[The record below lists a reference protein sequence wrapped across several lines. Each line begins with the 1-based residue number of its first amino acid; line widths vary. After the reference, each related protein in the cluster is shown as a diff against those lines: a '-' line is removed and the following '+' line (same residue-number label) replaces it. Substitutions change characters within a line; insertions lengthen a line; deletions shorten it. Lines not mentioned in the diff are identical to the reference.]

1 MLSQFSHTL
10 VWIADSIMVGQTG
23 TAPLAAASV
32 ASGVVAVALVLG
44 LGISMGIT
52 PPVAAADGRKDYSAM
67 PVLVRNGLAMSIL
80 TGLLLSLI
88 LYLASPYFYLL
99 QQPEAVTKLAI
110 PYFGLLA
117 WSLFPLMIFSFFKQL
132 AEGLSDTKGAMFI
145 ALSANL
151 LNIGLN
157 YLFIFGK
164 GGFQEMGVYGA
175 GLATLIARIVMAM
188 AMAVYVL
195 RKKRFKPYLT
205 NTWQL
210 RLQATELIRL
220 TKLGFPIGLQ
230 MVFEAGVF
238 SMAAVM
244 VGWIGTPELA
254 AHQVVIS
261 SAAATFMIATGLS
274 GASTVRVGN
283 FVGTHDME
291 NVYKA
296 AYTSFMMVIV
306 FMLLTAA
313 FFLIFRYNIARL
325 YNKDPEV
332 VQIAAT
338 LYLIVGGFQ
347 IFDGAQALWAGV
359 LRGLEDVKIPMLLA
373 FVSYWGI
380 GIGSCYIMG
389 FILGWGVT
397 GVWAGLAAGLAAA
410 SLFLWLRFRYVFK
423 LRKKQ
428 AMQAAVTS

>member
-325 YNKDPEV
+325 YNKDPGGS
-332 VQIAAT
+332 ANSC
-338 LYLIVGGFQ
+338 YL
-347 IFDGAQALWAGV
+347 
-359 LRGLEDVKIPMLLA
+359 
-373 FVSYWGI
+373 VSYRRWISDFRWSSGTL
-380 GIGSCYIMG
+380 GRRTSWFRRCQDSDVVGLCELLGHWYWQLLYNGLYTRLGCYGCVGRAGSR
-389 FILGWGVT
+389 
-397 GVWAGLAAGLAAA
+397 AG
-410 SLFLWLRFRYVFK
+410 SRFVVFMA
-423 LRKKQ
+423 Q
-428 AMQAAVTS
+428 ISICI